1 MKSLPLIRDDFWT
14 GTGVDSFQEKFMNIE
29 KKSVSSIPQF
39 RQPYGKVR
47 NTSAHNFFLLKLVE
61 TGIGGFI
68 AFLLFLSFSIYRLNK
83 SALKLSVSHSF
94 FPYSVVSIISEIEQP
109 AHFDEEMENVDFHK
123 LTSVLNFH
131 SEKTII
137 LCKNLTS
144 IKLRQ
149 PVQTSELAIIP
160 SQYHGTSCEQL
171 LAWTTAHLF
180 THTGEISTIAFLMGA
195 ENITLPGKMQASLKN
210 DE

>member
-1 MKSLPLIRDDFWT
+1 MQKTLFNNDSPITRLTIDAVNDFQRT
-14 GTGVDSFQEKFMNIE
+14 VNAVPAPGLG
-29 KKSVSSIPQF
+29 
-39 RQPYGKVR
+39 G
-47 NTSAHNFFLLKLVE
+47 A
-61 TGIGGFI
+61 IG
-68 AFLLFLSFSIYRLNK
+68 RLN
-83 SALKLSVSHSF
+83 SVRATIVHVIHQLN
-94 FPYSVVSIISEIEQP
+94 SVVSIISEIEQP
-109 AHFDEEMENVDFHK
+109 AHFDEEIENIDFHK

-144 IKLRQ
+144 IELRQ

-195 ENITLPGKMQASLKN
+195 QNITLPGKMQASLKN